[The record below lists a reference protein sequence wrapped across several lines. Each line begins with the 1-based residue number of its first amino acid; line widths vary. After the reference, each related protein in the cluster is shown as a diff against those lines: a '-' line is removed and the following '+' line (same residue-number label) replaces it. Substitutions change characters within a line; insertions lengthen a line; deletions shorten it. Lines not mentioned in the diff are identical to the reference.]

1 MERIG
6 VIVSIILLAYCYSCK
21 KDDSSESAIKFDNV
35 SVPLAD
41 GVVENRHTLD
51 TARQSYLYT
60 IYLLGTGL
68 THSEDS
74 SQWLSGTGSFMAF
87 NVYGANAE
95 EVEPGEYTFDR
106 FASRAK
112 FTVDT
117 CRIYL
122 NYNVAQDSGTV
133 VDIRSGLFNIEKAGN
148 VYHLK
153 LNLYTDQ
160 NQEFNVDYNGYLE
173 TISAK

>member
-1 MERIG
+1 MKRIG
-6 VIVSIILLAYCYSCK
+6 IIVSIILLVFCYSCK
-21 KDDSSESAIKFDNV
+21 KDDNGESAIKFDNV

-51 TARQSYLYT
+51 TAQQSYLFT

-68 THSEDS
+68 TYSEDS
-74 SQWLSGTGSFMAF
+74 SEWLSGTGSFMAF
-87 NVYGANAE
+87 NVYEANAD
-95 EVEPGEYTFDR
+95 EVEQGEYTFDR
-106 FASRAK
+106 FGSRAK

-117 CRIYL
+117 CRIYF
-122 NYNVAQDSGTV
+122 NYNVSQDTGTV
-133 VDIRSGLFNIEKAGN
+133 IDIRSGLFNIEKAGN

-160 NQEFNVDYNGYLE
+160 NKEYIVDYNGYLKA
-173 TISAK
+173 ISAK